1 MAARIDPLRKFVL
14 CAVVAAL
21 VWRPAAGVSTA
32 GFLLPQR
39 TRVTADFSTNR
50 TGKVAVNV
58 PVKIDLSGHEGI
70 AFDFT
75 AGDLAQFGSFC
86 AYLKSGKGWYR
97 VPFTP
102 EKTNGVERILIL
114 KEMAR
119 PEDGPSGWD
128 GLSTFRVSAR
138 RCGTKDTYFEMDR
151 FSVVDKDDVVRFR
164 AGLDR
169 TVRPCTM
176 PKGEFRAFWCHSPRG
191 IDGKRSWDESVA
203 IIKRCGFNVLIAN
216 LAWAGTAYY
225 RSSALPVSPTV
236 ETEGDAFDAC
246 LAACRKHGVA
256 LHVWKLT
263 WNTGWGAETRAFR
276 QEMEKAG
283 RTMVLG
289 KDEKYVRWLCPSHP
303 ENRRLAVE
311 SMVEL
316 ARKGA
321 DGVHFDYIRYNGVK
335 SCRCEGC
342 RRRFEKRIGR
352 SVARWPRDI
361 QYDGPDAAEWRRF
374 RVENIN
380 AVVREA
386 SERIRREYPGTAI
399 SAAVFP
405 DCETT
410 ADEIGQDWASWCR
423 EGIVDFVCPMNYVS
437 SAVAQGAMIR
447 QQLQATAGGKAK
459 LYPGI
464 GLTTFPDDGCEA
476 RRFVEQIECTR
487 RAGTGGFVAYCLT
500 PRAEKA
506 LSAIKW
512 IVQQ

>member
-1 MAARIDPLRKFVL
+1 MAACIKSLWTVAF
-14 CAVVAAL
+14 CAVAAAL
-21 VWRPAAGVSTA
+21 PQLTAAGEM
-32 GFLLPQR
+32 GDIRLPPR
-39 TRVTADFSTNR
+39 TCVTAAFSTNR
-50 TGKVAVNV
+50 SGKVAVNI

-75 AGDLAQFGSFC
+75 AGDLEQFGSFC

-97 VPFTP
+97 IPFSP
-102 EKTNGVERILIL
+102 EKTNGVERIMIL
-114 KEMAR
+114 KEGAR
-119 PEDGPSGWD
+119 LEDGPSGWD
-128 GLSTFRVSAR
+128 GISTFRVSAH
-138 RCGTKDTYFEMDR
+138 RCGTKDTYFTMDR
-151 FSVVDKDDVVRFR
+151 FAVLDKAEVARLKAARDRR
-164 AGLDR
+164 A
-169 TVRPCTM
+169 RPCAM

-225 RSSALPVSPTV
+225 RSSVLPESASVATQ
-236 ETEGDAFDAC
+236 GDAFDEC
-246 LAACRKHGVA
+246 LAACRKHGLE

-289 KDEKYVRWLCPSHP
+289 NGEKYVRWLCPTHP

-321 DGVHFDYIRYNGVK
+321 DGVHFDYIRYNGTK
-335 SCRCEGC
+335 SCHCEGC
-342 RRRFEKRIGR
+342 RSRFEKKLGR
-352 SVARWPRDI
+352 PVVRWPQDLQRDRET
-361 QYDGPDAAEWRRF
+361 AAAWCRF
-374 RVENIN
+374 RTESISD
-380 AVVREA
+380 VVREV
-386 SERIRREYPGTAI
+386 SERIRRERPGVKI

-410 ADEIGQDWASWCR
+410 AETIGQDWVAWCK
-423 EGIVDFVCPMNYVS
+423 EGIVDFVCPMNYVAS
-437 SAVAQGAMIR
+437 VVAQRAMIR
-447 QQLQATAGGKAK
+447 QQLQSVAGGKTRI
-459 LYPGI
+459 YPGI
-464 GLTTFPDDGCEA
+464 GLTIFPDDGCDA

-487 RAGTGGFVAYCLT
+487 RAGTGGFTAYCLT

-506 LSAIKW
+506 LSSIPW
-512 IVQQ
+512 ILQP